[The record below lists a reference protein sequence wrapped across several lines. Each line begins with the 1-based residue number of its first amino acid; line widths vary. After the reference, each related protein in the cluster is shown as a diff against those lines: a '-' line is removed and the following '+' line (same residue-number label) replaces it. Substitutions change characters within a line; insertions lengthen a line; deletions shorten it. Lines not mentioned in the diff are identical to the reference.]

1 MARVDELRLMA
12 KIATLYY
19 ERGLKQ
25 SQIAQQLE
33 ISQATISR
41 LLKRAQEE
49 QIVRISVRVPVGA
62 FPELEDQIEKIY
74 AIKEAVV
81 VDCLSD
87 DDQILRDLGAA
98 AAFYLE
104 TTLKSGEVLGISS
117 WSSTLLA
124 MVDAMDPFPR
134 HFKAQ
139 VIQILGGSGNP
150 GAAHHAV
157 QLVRRLANL
166 VNGEGHFLPA
176 PGVTGSPEAQRAFLE
191 DTYVKDALKR
201 FDEVTLA
208 VVGIG
213 SVDPSQLLALS
224 GNVFSSEELDRL
236 RQQGAVGDVC
246 LRFFD
251 VNGNPIENVL
261 DNRVIGMQF
270 EQLRKVERSVGI
282 AGGKRKF
289 EAIRGALR
297 GKLINVLI
305 TDRRTAERLVENLNG
320 ESRGA

>member
-74 AIKEAVV
+74 GIKEAVV

-104 TTLKSGEVLGISS
+104 TTLK
-117 WSSTLLA
+117 
-124 MVDAMDPFPR
+124 
-134 HFKAQ
+134 
-139 VIQILGGSGNP
+139 
-150 GAAHHAV
+150 
-157 QLVRRLANL
+157 
-166 VNGEGHFLPA
+166 
-176 PGVTGSPEAQRAFLE
+176 
-191 DTYVKDALKR
+191 
-201 FDEVTLA
+201 
-208 VVGIG
+208 
-213 SVDPSQLLALS
+213 
-224 GNVFSSEELDRL
+224 
-236 RQQGAVGDVC
+236 
-246 LRFFD
+246 
-251 VNGNPIENVL
+251 
-261 DNRVIGMQF
+261 
-270 EQLRKVERSVGI
+270 
-282 AGGKRKF
+282 
-289 EAIRGALR
+289 
-297 GKLINVLI
+297 
-305 TDRRTAERLVENLNG
+305 
-320 ESRGA
+320 

>member
-12 KIATLYY
+12 KIAMLYY

-25 SQIAQQLE
+25 SQIAQQLQ

-150 GAAHHAV
+150 GSAHHAV

-191 DTYVKDALKR
+191 DAYVRDALKR

-208 VVGIG
+208 LVGIG

-224 GNVFSSEELDRL
+224 GNVFSPEELDQL

-261 DNRVIGMQF
+261 DNRVIGMQL

-297 GKLINVLI
+297 GKLVNVLI
-305 TDRRTAERLVENLNG
+305 TDRRTAERLVENPNG

>member
-1 MARVDELRLMA
+1 
-12 KIATLYY
+12 
-19 ERGLKQ
+19 
-25 SQIAQQLE
+25 
-33 ISQATISR
+33 
-41 LLKRAQEE
+41 
-49 QIVRISVRVPVGA
+49 
-62 FPELEDQIEKIY
+62 
-74 AIKEAVV
+74 
-81 VDCLSD
+81 
-87 DDQILRDLGAA
+87 LGAA

-176 PGVTGSPEAQRAFLE
+176 PGVTGSPEAQ
-191 DTYVKDALKR
+191 
-201 FDEVTLA
+201 
-208 VVGIG
+208 
-213 SVDPSQLLALS
+213 QLLALS

-261 DNRVIGMQF
+261 DNRVIGMQL